1 MRRKI
6 FIGAGIALVA
16 LAIGYARN
24 SAHSNY
30 VWIGDDHSLAIADIP
45 YRMIEV
51 TDNGVTTSP
60 NQKDFLN
67 LTLAL
72 QARQAQGKLVLFSA
86 VDCYGP
92 DVRDGLPSV
101 ICKTEDGGDVDIAS
115 TDNVR
120 EILLGLRKDA
130 RRANIIGKAIGIYG
144 SSRPMILVVDAKATR
159 EK

>member
-1 MRRKI
+1 MRMRSSGCSCWY
-6 FIGAGIALVA
+6 FVLVINHTLPNGKVLHFKFEA
-16 LAIGYARN
+16 A
-24 SAHSNY
+24 
-30 VWIGDDHSLAIADIP
+30 
-45 YRMIEV
+45 
-51 TDNGVTTSP
+51 GVTTSP